1 MWILDLPDLQNLG
14 TAELIKYDRS
24 HGNLRGWVDLSAHAS
39 RRSKQARQASSAS
52 RGKRASPL
60 VRVAPTGGTVVMQ
73 AVGLYT
79 TPRASLNPNS
89 NLPLLGL
96 PGDRFMSVPAW

>member
-1 MWILDLPDLQNLG
+1 
-14 TAELIKYDRS
+14 
-24 HGNLRGWVDLSAHAS
+24 
-39 RRSKQARQASSAS
+39 
-52 RGKRASPL
+52 
-60 VRVAPTGGTVVMQ
+60 VAPTGGTVVMQ

-79 TPRASLNPNS
+79 TPRALLNPNS